1 MGRHICT
8 TYILFLVLISIHT
21 PAKGATLDTALKFIQ
36 TNISIHAPVK
46 GATIPAYTRDFRQ
59 FDFYSRPREGG
70 DMHDFNIFRSQVS
83 FLFTPPRRGR
93 RCCNALEILV
103 LDFYSRPREGGDY
116 ESLQSHVSFSYFYS
130 RPREGGD
137 KEGDRLYGN
146 LWYFYSR
153 PREGGDST
161 LL

>member
-70 DMHDFNIFRSQVS
+70 DMPSDAISNIISK

-93 RCCNALEILV
+93 HA
-103 LDFYSRPREGGDY
+103 
-116 ESLQSHVSFSYFYS
+116 
-130 RPREGGD
+130 
-137 KEGDRLYGN
+137 
-146 LWYFYSR
+146 
-153 PREGGDST
+153 
-161 LL
+161 